1 MKQSKHILIVFLV
14 ALVAISCKQQ
24 QEARRPVSQ
33 ASGTFMKKSIE
44 RNKILVKGE
53 EGQLDSIMKSN
64 PQIKYFASKKGYWYT
79 YLIQNKTDT
88 LCPKKG
94 DVAFFDYEI
103 RDIKGNVIYSE
114 VELRPQTYAI
124 DKQNIMT
131 GLRDGIKLMHKN
143 EKVTFLFPSHI
154 AYGYHGDNKKIGTNQ
169 PLVCTVSLHNFV
181 SETALRK
188 EVQLRE
194 TPTNTPATMSPNP
207 KAKAAAIKHKDT
219 ITN

>member
-1 MKQSKHILIVFLV
+1 MPPHEERKLRHFYESGG
-14 ALVAISCKQQ
+14 
-24 QEARRPVSQ
+24 SQ
-33 ASGTFMKKSIE
+33 K
-44 RNKILVKGE
+44 N
-53 EGQLDSIMKSN
+53 DSLN
-64 PQIKYFASKKGYWYT
+64 G
-79 YLIQNKTDT
+79 
-88 LCPKKG
+88 
-94 DVAFFDYEI
+94 
-103 RDIKGNVIYSE
+103 
-114 VELRPQTYAI
+114 
-124 DKQNIMT
+124 
-131 GLRDGIKLMHKN
+131 N